1 MELWHCGVG
10 KEKFLI
16 DFVIYHEV
24 VATQG
29 FVTVNV
35 TDRSILIN
43 FLLGNIYQSVKQ
55 KTFLFLFYKMKWT
68 FNKDKSE
75 EEKIYLGEFRRWFKV
90 VFMTTNPMN
99 FQFQLKLKYGQE
111 KSDRK
116 LL

>member
-1 MELWHCGVG
+1 MEWG

-43 FLLGNIYQSVKQ
+43 FLIGNIYQSVK
-55 KTFLFLFYKMKWT
+55 
-68 FNKDKSE
+68 S
-75 EEKIYLGEFRRWFKV
+75 IR
-90 VFMTTNPMN
+90 
-99 FQFQLKLKYGQE
+99 
-111 KSDRK
+111 
-116 LL
+116 

>member
-1 MELWHCGVG
+1 MG

-29 FVTVNV
+29 FLTVNV

-43 FLLGNIYQSVKQ
+43 FLLGNIYQSVKP
-55 KTFLFLFYKMKWT
+55 KTLLFLFYKMRWP

-75 EEKIYLGEFRRWFKV
+75 EE
-90 VFMTTNPMN
+90 N
-99 FQFQLKLKYGQE
+99 KY
-111 KSDRK
+111 
-116 LL
+116 